1 MWPTSTATT
10 VMAENWPKKASVT
23 AALTTE
29 MMMGIPTAIA
39 ARRMARGRAES
50 AKTFPTT
57 EFRMAATVIRIRPPS
72 ARQ

>member
-23 AALTTE
+23 AALTAE

-39 ARRMARGRAES
+39 ARRMARGRAQS

-57 EFRMAATVIRIRPPS
+57 
-72 ARQ
+72 